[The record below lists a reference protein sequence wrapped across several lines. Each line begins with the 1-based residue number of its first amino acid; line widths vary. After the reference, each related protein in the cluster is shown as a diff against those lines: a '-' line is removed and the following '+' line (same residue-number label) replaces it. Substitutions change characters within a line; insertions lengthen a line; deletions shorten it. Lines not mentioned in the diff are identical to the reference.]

1 MGGTCLTIPSARRP
15 RQRQRA
21 RQSRVDCA
29 TRSTMTRLRAPSA
42 SSGDTCARAASHT
55 RRSKGRRGAS
65 RVPRS
70 SAPSGGP
77 YRGPPCS
84 SRRGSFGERARA
96 EDPRDLL
103 GVQRLAL
110 EQRAGER
117 VQLLDV
123 LLEDLPRAG
132 GALDDDPLDLAVDG
146 ERGLLAVVLGA
157 RDLAAQEDV
166 LLVLAEGER
175 AELVGHTP
183 LADHLAGHLRRLL
196 EVVA

>member
-1 MGGTCLTIPSARRP
+1 MTATGDASPSVTPARSARDGRDM
-15 RQRQRA
+15 
-21 RQSRVDCA
+21 SHD
-29 TRSTMTRLRAPSA
+29 TIRAP
-42 SSGDTCARAASHT
+42 
-55 RRSKGRRGAS
+55 
-65 RVPRS
+65 PRS
-70 SAPSGGP
+70 ATASPGRFRDFGVWGHF
-77 YRGPPCS
+77 GPPCKS
-84 SRRGSFGERARA
+84 GRGGSFGERARA

-157 RDLAAQEDV
+157 RDLATEEDV

-196 EVVA
+196 EVVTGAGG

>member
-1 MGGTCLTIPSARRP
+1 MTATGDASPSVTPARSARDGRDMSHDTIRAPAAAASARAPKP
-15 RQRQRA
+15 R
-21 RQSRVDCA
+21 
-29 TRSTMTRLRAPSA
+29 RLRDEVHDDAAQSA
-42 SSGDTCARAASHT
+42 VSFVRRYVCARCVANEAIKGET
-55 RRSKGRRGAS
+55 RGVT
-65 RVPRS
+65 VPR

-123 LLEDLPRAG
+123 FLEDLPRAG

-157 RDLAAQEDV
+157 GDL
-166 LLVLAEGER
+166 
-175 AELVGHTP
+175 
-183 LADHLAGHLRRLL
+183 
-196 EVVA
+196 